1 MMNYKI
7 VIDPSGADILET
19 TTKQIVNTKSLMNED
34 AKKLCRNLNLG
45 GGFDGWTPAFFV
57 DNTRWTVVHETVR

>member
-7 VIDPSGADILET
+7 VIDPTGADILET

-57 DNTRWTVVHETVR
+57 DNTRWTAI

>member
-7 VIDPSGADILET
+7 VLHPTGADILET
-19 TTKQIVNTKSLMNED
+19 ATKQVVNTKSLMNED

-57 DNTRWTVVHETVR
+57 DNTRWTSV

>member
-7 VIDPSGADILET
+7 VLHPTGADILET
-19 TTKQIVNTKSLMNED
+19 TTKQVVNTKPMVYED

-45 GGFDGWTPAFFV
+45 GGFDAWTPAFFV
-57 DNTRWTVVHETVR
+57 DNTRWSSV